1 MSVGP
6 YGHTMRG
13 TQLPENPDLGQM
25 PPLLYA
31 SVAIIA
37 YTFIVLQG

>member
-6 YGHTMRG
+6 YGHTRG
-13 TQLPENPDLGQM
+13 TQFPEIPDLGRM

-37 YTFIVLQG
+37 FALIVL